1 MANYNDTQYVDDC
14 YDELEKKQ
22 STLLEQYKLD
32 AYDSFDYNMTTGRI
46 QYFQGTIV
54 KVEADFIP
62 IGSLNEEDLTW
73 MWAWENPS
81 VTGELREK
89 SISIKKLAN
98 RIGDELFENSTF
110 QSNEGTAWEIAAM
123 ASNHFNSQGVFAAPL
138 SGLLIFLS
146 LSNITVVE
154 QCH

>member
-1 MANYNDTQYVDDC
+1 MTNYDDTKYVDDC
-14 YDELEKKQ
+14 YTELEQKQ
-22 STLLEQYKLD
+22 AALLKQYKLD
-32 AYDSFDYNMTTGRI
+32 SYDSFDYNMTTGRI

-62 IGSLNEEDLTW
+62 IGSLNEEDQSW

-81 VTGELREK
+81 VTGELREQ
-89 SISIKKLAN
+89 SLTIKELAP
-98 RIGDELFENSTF
+98 RIGDALFERSTF

-123 ASNHFNSQGVFAAPL
+123 ACKHFNSQGVFAAPL

-154 QCH
+154 